1 MPRPSSYT
9 PHDIPRGAK
18 PTRELL
24 KHLPQFSLTERA
36 RRWDG
41 ARKRMKM
48 AGFDALLF
56 LGNDAFFDMGLV
68 NGRYLTQVG
77 SKVGTN
83 VLFMLDEDPIVW
95 NALPHQQRP
104 TNIHLSTQ
112 EWVSD
117 IRPSLGLDDLI
128 AEIREKG
135 LDKSRIGLIGFSSS
149 IMTTPTLLH
158 GDVVRLETDLPGCEF
173 AAAGWL
179 MEEIRL
185 IKSDEELAMLARAG
199 KISRMVIDT
208 MINYP
213 KIGMTEAELYG
224 ELIKT
229 QIANGA
235 EPMIFFMLSSGPVE
249 HRKTE
254 LWHGLHG
261 AEQPAVPS
269 MRPLAKGDVVTAEWH
284 VQYGGYLAATEFTV
298 YLGPKAPK
306 KLKDIHKVNVQC
318 LEASLD
324 ALKPGNTLRAAW
336 EAIRAPA
343 DKAGLDFV
351 ELGFHGHG
359 MASPEFPTV
368 IYRPGYGAPA
378 LNGTGIGDLI
388 FEEGMVFGNNIDL
401 FDPNWKCDVGCMFG
415 DMMVVRGNRAEQLVD
430 VPLYLPEVG

>member
-9 PHDIPRGAK
+9 PHDVPKGAK
-18 PTRELL
+18 ATRELMA
-24 KHLPQFSLTERA
+24 HRPQFSLAERA

-41 ARKRMKM
+41 TRKKMKM
-48 AGFDALLF
+48 AGLDALLI
-56 LGNDAFFDMGLV
+56 LGNDTFFDMGLV

-83 VLFMLDEDPIVW
+83 VLFMMDADPIVW

-117 IRPSLGLDDLI
+117 VRPALGLGDLI
-128 AEIREKG
+128 AEVREKK
-135 LDKSRIGLIGFSSS
+135 LDRSRIGLLGFSSA
-149 IMTTPTLLH
+149 IMTTPTLFH
-158 GDVVRLETDLPGCEF
+158 GDVVTLEGELPGCEF
-173 AAAGWL
+173 VPAGWL
-179 MEEIRL
+179 LEEMRL
-185 IKSDEELAMLARAG
+185 IKSDEELAMLAGAG
-199 KISRMVIDT
+199 RISRKVIDT
-208 MINYP
+208 FMEYP
-213 KIGMTEAELYG
+213 RPGMPEAELYA

-235 EPMIFFMLSSGPVE
+235 EPQIFFMLTSSPVE
-249 HRKTE
+249 HPKTE

-269 MRPLAKGDVVTAEWH
+269 MRPLAKGDVITAEWH

-298 YLGPKAPK
+298 YLGKKAPQ
-306 KLKDIHKVNVQC
+306 KLKDIHKVNVEC
-318 LEASLD
+318 LQASLE
-324 ALKPGNTLRAAW
+324 ALKPGNTLREAW

-343 DKAGLDFV
+343 EKAGLDFV

-359 MASPEFPTV
+359 MASPEFPIV

-378 LNGTGIGDLI
+378 LNGQGIGDLVL
-388 FEEGMVFGNNIDL
+388 EDGMVFGNNIDL
-401 FDPNWKCDVGCMFG
+401 FDPAWKPDIGCMFG
-415 DMMVVRGNRAEQLVD
+415 DMVVVRGNRAEQLVD
-430 VPLYLPEVG
+430 VPLHLPEID

>member
-1 MPRPSSYT
+1 
-9 PHDIPRGAK
+9 
-18 PTRELL
+18 
-24 KHLPQFSLTERA
+24 
-36 RRWDG
+36 
-41 ARKRMKM
+41 
-48 AGFDALLF
+48 
-56 LGNDAFFDMGLV
+56 
-68 NGRYLTQVG
+68 
-77 SKVGTN
+77 
-83 VLFMLDEDPIVW
+83 
-95 NALPHQQRP
+95 
-104 TNIHLSTQ
+104 
-112 EWVSD
+112 
-117 IRPSLGLDDLI
+117 
-128 AEIREKG
+128 
-135 LDKSRIGLIGFSSS
+135 
-149 IMTTPTLLH
+149 
-158 GDVVRLETDLPGCEF
+158 
-173 AAAGWL
+173 
-179 MEEIRL
+179 
-185 IKSDEELAMLARAG
+185 
-199 KISRMVIDT
+199 
-208 MINYP
+208 
-213 KIGMTEAELYG
+213 
-224 ELIKT
+224 
-229 QIANGA
+229 
-235 EPMIFFMLSSGPVE
+235 
-249 HRKTE
+249 
-254 LWHGLHG
+254 
-261 AEQPAVPS
+261 